1 MKSFLKLALETLI
14 AIVIGDV
21 LEKFWKTDRENI
33 CTWVSFKKKKKNEKL
48 ATLFKGDTSQ
58 GIFLCLLQI

>member
-33 CTWVSFKKKKKNEKL
+33 CTWVSFLEKKYEKL

>member
-1 MKSFLKLALETLI
+1 MYLKNFEKLTEKI
-14 AIVIGDV
+14 SV
-21 LEKFWKTDRENI
+21 LESLFWK
-33 CTWVSFKKKKKNEKL
+33 KKYEKL